1 MTRHPLIYTPKSLDV
16 IVLRGQWYNPFVP
29 VVGFKTQSRW
39 THCVQ
44 VRGADGRIFDA
55 HTKGVECRKIN
66 DYAGRHAAVLR
77 RRDIDQ
83 IPAKDKIEMIKWAD
97 GLVSANNKYDFM
109 ALIGFVL
116 GITLFEDDERWYCA
130 ELPYWMWQYH
140 GYPMFN
146 QELTF
151 VYPSDHYRS
160 RVYYI
165 VAEGVIEREK
175 NYGVGVGVTDG
186 GDNGICGDENLKL
199 RLGAAGFSNGLRGLE
214 TIPV

>member
-16 IVLRGQWYNPFVP
+16 IVLRGQWYNPFWP
-29 VVGFKTQSRW
+29 VIAFKTQSRW

-55 HTKGVECRKIN
+55 HTKGVECRSIN
-66 DYAGRHAAVLR
+66 NYAGRYAAVLR

-83 IPAKDKIEMIKWAD
+83 IPLIDKIKMITWAD
-97 GLVSANNKYDFM
+97 ALVEAHNQYDFT

-116 GITLFEDDERWYCA
+116 GITFFESDDKWYCA
-130 ELPYWMWQYH
+130 ELPYWMWEYH

-165 VAEGVIEREK
+165 VAEGVIEHEK
-175 NYGVGVGVTDG
+175 DYGVGAGVTDVG
-186 GDNGICGDENLKL
+186 GRGVCGDENPELCL
-199 RLGAAGFSNGLRGLE
+199 EPTRISNGFCGVE
-214 TIPV
+214 IISV